1 VLTAEDLRTYSAPK
15 RRLGKHIYKQGK
27 GCHRCNHTGY
37 AGRTIAFETLDMT
50 AEIMKAIHDRKPTA
64 EIERIAEEQRFEKKL
79 DYAYGLVENGTTS
92 LREVRRVLGG
102 SNIEEVID

>member
-1 VLTAEDLRTYSAPK
+1 MYSAPK
-15 RRLGKHIYKQGK
+15 RLLGKHVYKQGP

-37 AGRTIAFETLDMT
+37 SGRTIAFETLDMT
-50 AEIMKAIHDRKPTA
+50 PEIMKAIHDKRPTA
-64 EIERIAEEQRFEKKL
+64 EIEKIAEEQRFEKKL

-102 SNIEEVID
+102 THLEETFD